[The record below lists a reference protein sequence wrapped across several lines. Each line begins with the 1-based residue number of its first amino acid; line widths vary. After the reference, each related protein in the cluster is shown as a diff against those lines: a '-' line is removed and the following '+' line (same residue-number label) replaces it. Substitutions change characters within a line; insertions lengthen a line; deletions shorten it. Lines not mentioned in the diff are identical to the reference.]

1 MTLYEKIG
9 RRYLPVQDT
18 TAMEGLYNGS
28 WLITVR
34 DGRTTCR
41 KVLDAEA
48 GLELL
53 AACEHLAD
61 WIAEALA
68 EHAQCQPRGPLT
80 SLERQAW
87 EAWCAVMGKE
97 GTLTLEQPS
106 VREIAERVAASVRK
120 RIDSGK

>member
-1 MTLYEKIG
+1 MTLYEKVG
-9 RRYLPVQDT
+9 RRYRPVQDT
-18 TAMEGLYNGS
+18 TAMEGLSNGS

-41 KVLDAEA
+41 KVLDAGA

-68 EHAQCQPRGPLT
+68 EHAQARPGRALT
-80 SLERQAW
+80 SLERKAW
-87 EAWCAVMGKE
+87 EAWCAVMGEE

-106 VREIAERVAASVRK
+106 VREIAERVVEAVRK
-120 RIDSGK
+120 RVEG